1 MENIRGMKR
10 THRCAELTAADAG
23 KEVVLMGWAQRRRDL
38 GALVFVTL
46 RDRSGIMQV
55 VFNSETNPELHEKL
69 FRSEV
74 NLSWLSEELWH
85 SEARRQLIGT
95 CLPEIWRLLPPN

>member
-55 VFNSETNPELHEKL
+55 VFNSETNPELHEKAL
-69 FRSEV
+69 QVRSEFV
-74 NLSWLSEELWH
+74 LAVRGTLALRSP
-85 SEARRQLIGT
+85 EAINRNMPTGDLEVIAT
-95 CLPEIWRLLPPN
+95 N